1 MPESDRERLFAAA
14 RRVGKI
20 SGKLHHQADLTPSE
34 MMVFH
39 HVKHR
44 QNGEGVR
51 ASELGQRLGIS
62 RSGISHL
69 LTTLEEKGLIERV
82 NSRTD
87 RRAVYVRLSACG
99 LERYQSM
106 NAELTACVDRVMLR
120 MGHEQVL
127 QLTVLLNELA
137 DIMQE
142 EIEASFAP
150 K

>member
-1 MPESDRERLFAAA
+1 MSESDRDLLFVAAH
-14 RRVGKI
+14 RVGTL
-20 SGKLHHQADLTPSE
+20 SGKLYHQADLTHSE
-34 MMVFH
+34 MMLFH
-39 HVKHR
+39 HVKR
-44 QNGEGVR
+44 MQGSEGVR
-51 ASELGQRLGIS
+51 ASELGRHLGIS
-62 RSGISHL
+62 RPGTSHL
-69 LTTLEEKGLIERV
+69 LTALENKGLIERV
-82 NSRTD
+82 TSKKD
-87 RRAVYVRLSACG
+87 RRAVYVRLTDCG